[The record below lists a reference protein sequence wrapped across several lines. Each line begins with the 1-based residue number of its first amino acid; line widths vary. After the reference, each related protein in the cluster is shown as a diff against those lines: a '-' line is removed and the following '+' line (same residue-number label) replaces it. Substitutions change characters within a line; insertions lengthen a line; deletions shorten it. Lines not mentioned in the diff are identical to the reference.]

1 MGDLGG
7 RARRAWRKEQ
17 EKRNEKQRSL
27 AASKHKWEAE
37 DAQRLAGLLG
47 ECIAAWAG
55 RLDLP
60 PLRDLRFDYI
70 PSHPLPSWDEQQFMS
85 PASSRATFVCDRIRF
100 TALLS
105 DDRSGCKVT
114 ILGQE
119 NGSGIESLAD
129 LGNVLQSVIRKQ
141 RRRWNR

>member
-60 PLRDLRFDYI
+60 PYGI
-70 PSHPLPSWDEQQFMS
+70 SGSTTS
-85 PASSRATFVCDRIRF
+85 PAIHCHRGTSNSSCPPH
-100 TALLS
+100 LQEQHS
-105 DDRSGCKVT
+105 SVT
-114 ILGQE
+114 E
-119 NGSGIESLAD
+119 
-129 LGNVLQSVIRKQ
+129 
-141 RRRWNR
+141 